1 MRTVTLIASVIAVL
15 VLAPS
20 AAAKQIETPA
30 PTRETARPKHTC
42 KHAKLLA
49 RYSANYYAVR
59 RMHGKRAPGRNI
71 RRDGLK
77 RGRPSKCRHIR
88 KSLRTLRRM
97 RYGGS
102 RLLNARG
109 PYTPP
114 AGTATLRTTSA
125 PLSSIRACESGGS
138 YTAISPGGQ
147 YRGAYQFDQ
156 QTWHSVGGSGDPAS
170 ASPAEQD
177 KRAAILYSQRGSAP
191 WPVCGR

>member
-1 MRTVTLIASVIAVL
+1 MRTVITLTASVIAVL
-15 VLAPS
+15 ALTPM
-20 AAAKQIETPA
+20 AAEARQPA
-30 PTRETARPKHTC
+30 GHTSCKRP
-42 KHAKLLA
+42 KLLA
-49 RYSANYYAVR
+49 AYSTNYYAVR
-59 RMHGKRAPGRNI
+59 KLHGKRAPGRNI
-71 RRDGLK
+71 RRDGLG
-77 RGRPSKCRHIR
+77 RGRPAKCFHIR

-97 RYGGS
+97 RHPGN
-102 RLLNARG
+102 RLLSPRR

-138 YTAISPGGQ
+138 YTATSPGGT

-156 QTWHSVGGSGDPAS
+156 RTWNSVGGSGDPAA

-177 KRAAILYSQRGSAP
+177 KRAAILYTRRGSAP

>member
-1 MRTVTLIASVIAVL
+1 MRITTLLTASLIAVL
-15 VLAPS
+15 ALA
-20 AAAKQIETPA
+20 T
-30 PTRETARPKHTC
+30 TAEARTSCKRPK
-42 KHAKLLA
+42 LLTA
-49 RYSANYYAVR
+49 YSANYHAVAKL
-59 RMHGKRAPGRNI
+59 HGKRAPGRNI
-71 RRDGLK
+71 RRDGLG
-77 RGRPSKCRHIR
+77 RGRPAKCFHIR

-97 RYGGS
+97 RHPGN
-102 RLLNARG
+102 RLLSPRR

-138 YTAISPGGQ
+138 YTATSPGGT

-156 QTWHSVGGSGDPAS
+156 RTWNSVGGSGDPAA

-177 KRAAILYSQRGSAP
+177 KRAAILYTRRGSAP